1 MDNGSVRRY
10 LQDFQAMDFGQVIG
24 RDTKLGDSAK
34 IQTVIGGRRAG
45 KTYLL
50 FGKMKELEGKG
61 AKRASIVYLNFENP
75 ALSTVSFKDFK
86 DVIELHWSIFP
97 ESASG
102 KLHIFIDE
110 PQALPKW
117 ESAVRGIYDEFRFPI
132 FITGSSS
139 KLLSKEI
146 ATSLRG
152 RSITTVL
159 LPLSFGEFLRFRNA
173 HIDAKTAGA
182 RDRALLQNHL
192 SEFLRFGGFPEVVLA
207 KSENEKLKTLKD
219 YFDLAVYKD
228 IIDRYSIKN
237 THAMRWMV
245 DYVVN
250 SASKEVSLRKMFMAN
265 RQSGMKTGKNTFYNY
280 FSALQDSF
288 FAMALRK
295 FDYSRK
301 NENLSIPKIYLNDF
315 GFMTLFSLEEYGRR
329 LENAVFL
336 KLLSKTN
343 ENPLLKLNYWKSK
356 AGKEVDFVMSRGKK
370 PIEAIQ
376 AAYSLQDS
384 QTMERETGSLYECMD
399 YFKLTRG
406 TIITFNEET
415 ETEKNGKKISITPA
429 WKWLLE
435 N

>member
-1 MDNGSVRRY
+1 MDTGSVRRY
-10 LQDFQAMDFGQVIG
+10 LQDFAAMGFGEVIK
-24 RDTKLGDSAK
+24 RDTKLGDSRK
-34 IQTVIGGRRAG
+34 IQTVIGGRRVG

-50 FGKMKELEGKG
+50 FGKIKELEARGI
-61 AKRASIVYLNFENP
+61 KRTGIVYLNFENP
-75 ALSTVSFKDFK
+75 ALSSVSFKDFK

-97 ESASG
+97 QS
-102 KLHIFIDE
+102 KDLHVFVDE

-139 KLLSKEI
+139 KLLSREI

-159 LPLSFGEFLRFRNA
+159 LPLSFKEFLRFRKA
-173 HIDAKTAGA
+173 HIDVKTAGT
-182 RDRALLQNHL
+182 RDRALLQSHL

-207 KSENEKLKTLKD
+207 NSETEKLKTLKD

-228 IIDRYSIKN
+228 IIERYKVKN

-265 RQSGMKTGKNTFYNY
+265 KESGMKTGKNTFYGY

-336 KLLSKTN
+336 QLLSKAN

-356 AGKEVDFVMSRGKK
+356 TGKEVDFIMSQGKK

-376 AAYSLQDS
+376 VAYSLQEG
-384 QTMERETGSLYECMD
+384 QTMERETDSLAECMD

-406 TIITFNEET
+406 TIITFSEEG
-415 ETEKNGKKISITPA
+415 ETEKNGKKISIVPA

-435 N
+435 Q